1 MTGRG
6 TQGRDAPAVA
16 PRGRGRPSKS
26 SAVSSATSIASAN
39 ADSPEASSL
48 SQQPQP
54 STGNNSTDRML
65 ARVPEATR
73 QAMANLIGKLKG
85 KTISGRDFQT
95 QAIALLGPQMYEELV
110 RKPAAQLAAV
120 HLRQQTSQQPTNQ
133 PQSGQGQQTEE
144 VDVSRMDSA
153 ALQDVLK
160 YSNIDLRAESEL
172 INRELQHPASGTGK
186 TPLHSLTDPRS
197 RPGHYCNA
205 ARLKYIAAKVAIKA
219 GLLRGIDDEACAMI
233 AIGLQRRIT
242 DLLVACIEN
251 SRHRVDRGRANWKI
265 RIVNDP
271 RKQLGVLE
279 QAMRA
284 RDDKPIV
291 SGDGSKKPRLE
302 ASQQQQQSSQQLQ
315 STTTPQQTPAIAAS
329 DAAVKAK
336 LANVTAM
343 AAVGLKRKSWMT
355 ATPSSATAPLPPANS
370 PSDKPQE
377 QPVAMQADGEP
388 AECPIN
394 FATAPSATALT
405 DKQLFSA
412 FASRTI
418 NGRDLTLV
426 IEQDPRLAR
435 SSIALLL
442 YDLANSFD

>member
-1 MTGRG
+1 
-6 TQGRDAPAVA
+6 
-16 PRGRGRPSKS
+16 
-26 SAVSSATSIASAN
+26 
-39 ADSPEASSL
+39 
-48 SQQPQP
+48 
-54 STGNNSTDRML
+54 ML

-73 QAMANLIGKLKG
+73 QAMANLIGQLKG
-85 KTISGRDFQT
+85 RAISGRDFQT

-120 HLRQQTSQQPTNQ
+120 HQQQQQAGQQPTGQSQ
-133 PQSGQGQQTEE
+133 PGQGQQAEE

-172 INRELQHPASGTGK
+172 INRDLHSTSGTAK
-186 TPLHSLTDPRS
+186 TSLHSLADPRS

-205 ARLKYIAAKVAIKA
+205 ARLKYIATKVASKA
-219 GLLRGIDDEACAMI
+219 GLPRGIDDEACTLI

-242 DLLVACIEN
+242 DLLIACIEN
-251 SRHRVDRGRANWKI
+251 SRHRVDRGRATWKI

-284 RDDKPIV
+284 RDEKAPAP
-291 SGDGSKKPRLE
+291 GDAAKRPRLE
-302 ASQQQQQSSQQLQ
+302 SSQPQSSQQLQ
-315 STTTPQQTPAIAAS
+315 SVATSQQAPAVAAS

-355 ATPSSATAPLPPANS
+355 AIPSSATAPLPANP

-377 QPVAMQADGEP
+377 QSAMQTEEEP

-394 FATAPSATALT
+394 FAAAPSATALT
-405 DKQLFSA
+405 DKQLFTA